1 MKKVSYYTLFLLF
14 FITCIFGIYFAIPKF
29 QQVQSLMDSS
39 GFIKLLTIFY
49 FISFLMNT
57 ILIFIFVLIKHA
69 LGKGRIKYK
78 SLCFVLYVF
87 IIGPIFAFSLFSII
101 SYGVSTYIFTW
112 KEEKVFNLEN
122 DIIRNFVLIKQLEKR
137 ETTALRNI
145 I

>member
-69 LGKGRIKYK
+69 LGK
-78 SLCFVLYVF
+78 
-87 IIGPIFAFSLFSII
+87 
-101 SYGVSTYIFTW
+101 
-112 KEEKVFNLEN
+112 EE
-122 DIIRNFVLIKQLEKR
+122 
-137 ETTALRNI
+137 
-145 I
+145 